1 MFIPKKCD
9 KWGRWFAFV
18 KFMEVDRVE
27 ELEECL
33 KDVWWGDVKLKV
45 NKARFEREEK
55 VVLNQS
61 QHRREEVV
69 QKKVEAGLSYSGVV
83 LGERRPEKVGGESP
97 VLPVLEI
104 LPAEDLLSELESCFV
119 GRLFQHL
126 EVEALQT
133 CLFMEGWRG
142 IKVVPLGEKL
152 VLVKGNNMQDIV
164 KAREEKQAWWSAT
177 FSEVVPWSP
186 NLVATIRRVWIQL
199 RGIPL
204 HI

>member
-1 MFIPKKCD
+1 MRREKEEREGVRDSRERGKRTSKGHKYEGGGQRPESSRH
-9 KWGRWFAFV
+9 GGNH
-18 KFMEVDRVE
+18 VDRVSTSYSQR
-27 ELEECL
+27 
-33 KDVWWGDVKLKV
+33 
-45 NKARFEREEK
+45 RFPT
-55 VVLNQS
+55 QI

-133 CLFMEGWRG
+133 CLFIEGWRG

-152 VLVKGNNMQDIV
+152 VLLKGNNMQDIV